1 VGADRTFAR
10 SAELFTA
17 AQRRLPGGVD
27 SPVRAFRGVGGHP
40 LFIERGEGAYVVDA
54 DGNRYVDYVG
64 SWGPLILGHC
74 HPAVVAAIRDQA
86 GRGTSFGA
94 PTRLETALAE
104 RIAAAMPVVERLRF
118 VSSGTEATM
127 SALRLAR
134 AATGR
139 AKIVKFDGGYHG
151 HADALLVAAG
161 SGVATLGLPDSPG
174 VTAGAAADTLVAPYN
189 DVAAVAA
196 LFDAMADGPGGGG
209 GAGVAGTSGHGV
221 AKPSGDG
228 IAAVIV
234 EPVAGNMGLVPPAP
248 GFLQGLRELC
258 DRHGALL
265 VFDEVMTGFRVAYG
279 GATAR
284 YGVRPDLVALGKVI
298 GAGLPVGAYGG
309 RADLMGLVAPQGPV
323 YQAGTL
329 SGNPLAM
336 AAGIA
341 QLDVLAEA
349 GTYERLEALS
359 TRLVDGLQAAAR
371 AAGVALSTAAV
382 GGMFGFFFTPDPVVD
397 YASAKRADTDAFR
410 RFFWSMLHRGHYFAP
425 SAFEAGFVS
434 LAHTDADVDATV
446 GAAGG
451 VMGRIS
457 DG

>member
-1 VGADRTFAR
+1 MGAERTFAT
-10 SAELFTA
+10 SAELFA
-17 AQRRLPGGVD
+17 AAGRILPGGVD
-27 SPVRAFRGVGGHP
+27 SPVRAFRAVGGQP
-40 LFIERGEGAYVVDA
+40 LFLERGDGAHVWDA
-54 DGNRYVDYVG
+54 DGNAYLDYVG

-139 AKIVKFDGGYHG
+139 TGIVKFDGGYHG

-174 VTAGAAADTLVAPYN
+174 VTPGAAADTRVAPYN
-189 DVAAVAA
+189 DLAAVAA
-196 LFDAMADGPGGGG
+196 LFDAAADDAGPASGRGVASGPGG
-209 GAGVAGTSGHGV
+209 
-221 AKPSGDG
+221 G

-248 GFLQGLRELC
+248 GFLQGLRDLC

-265 VFDEVMTGFRVAYG
+265 IFDEVMTGFRVAYG

-309 RADLMGLVAPQGPV
+309 RADVMALVAPAGPM

-341 QLDVLAEA
+341 QLDVLAEK
-349 GTYERLEALS
+349 GTYERLEALA
-359 TRLVDGLQAAAR
+359 TRLVDGLAR
-371 AAGVALSTAAV
+371 AARGAGVPLTTAAV

-397 YASAKRADTDAFR
+397 YASAKRADVDAFR
-410 RFFWSMLHRGHYFAP
+410 RFFWAMLHRGHYFAP

-446 GAAGG
+446 GAAGE
-451 VMGRIS
+451 VM
-457 DG
+457 